1 MITLI
6 TYDITEPKRLTRLH
20 KFLKE
25 FGLNTQK
32 SVFECDI
39 DDEAIKKI
47 RVYCRDNLDIADDS
61 VRIYKICNRCINKV
75 VLSGKGIK
83 VTQFEYM
90 IIGDD

>member
-6 TYDITEPKRLTRLH
+6 TYDITEPKRLNDLR

-25 FGLNTQK
+25 FGLRTQK

-39 DDEAIKKI
+39 DDIALQKI
-47 RVYCRDNLDIADDS
+47 RAYCRDNLDISKDS

-75 VLSGKGIK
+75 KISGAGLK
-83 VTQFEYM
+83 VTQLDYL
-90 IIGDD
+90 IV

>member
-6 TYDITEPKRLTRLH
+6 TYDITDPKRLNDLR

-25 FGLNTQK
+25 FGLRTQK

-39 DDEAIKKI
+39 DNEALQRI
-47 RVYCRDNLDIADDS
+47 RAHCRDHLDISKDS

-75 VLSGKGIK
+75 VLSGTGLK
-83 VTQFEYM
+83 VTQLDYL
-90 IIGDD
+90 IL

>member
-6 TYDITEPKRLTRLH
+6 TYDITEPKRLTRLN

-32 SVFECDI
+32 SVFECGI
-39 DDEAIKKI
+39 DDRALKQI
-47 RVYCRDNLDIADDS
+47 RAYCRDNLDIAADS

-75 VLSGKGIK
+75 VISGLGIK
-83 VTQFEYM
+83 VTQYEYM
-90 IIGDD
+90 IIDD